1 MTNNPKISVAMAVY
15 NSEKYIKASIK
26 SILRQTC
33 KNWEI
38 IFVEDK
44 STDNTL
50 HVLQKY
56 IKKYSLQDKA
66 QLVLHEH
73 NEGYGTTL
81 ADAIEKGTGELV
93 AVVDSDD
100 ALATKYAFS
109 KMVEA
114 HKKHPEAALVY
125 STYYCCRDKLTT
137 FTTKE
142 ITPLAEGQTYL
153 EALLNPG
160 VRPNGKGKYCRVSHL
175 KVFKRECYDKTPG
188 LKRGLLKAVDR
199 DLVLKLEEHG
209 SLIFIN
215 EPLYFHRKH
224 DGNITNLWGK
234 LSKKEKDHILQMKKQ
249 IIANAKRRRGLE

>member
-1 MTNNPKISVAMAVY
+1 MTNNPKLSVAMAVY
-15 NSEKYIKASIK
+15 NSEKYIKAAIK
-26 SILRQTC
+26 SILRQTY

-44 STDNTL
+44 STDDTL
-50 HVLQKY
+50 HVLKKY
-56 IKKYSLQDKA
+56 ITKYSLQDKS
-66 QLVLHEH
+66 QLFLHEH

-81 ADAIEKGTGELV
+81 AEAIEKGSGEVV

-114 HKKHPEAALVY
+114 HKANPGAALVY
-125 STYYCCRDKLTT
+125 STYYACRDNLNKGVIKDILT
-137 FTTKE
+137 
-142 ITPLAEGQTYL
+142 IPEGQTYL
-153 EALLNPG
+153 DALLNPG
-160 VRPNGKGKYCRVSHL
+160 QRKNGKGRYCRVSHL
-175 KVFKRECYDKTPG
+175 KVFKRSCYDKTEG
-188 LKRGLLKAVDR
+188 LQRGLLKAVDR

-209 SLIFIN
+209 TLVYIN

-234 LSKKEKDHILQMKKQ
+234 LSQKEKQHILTAKKQ
-249 IIANAKRRRGLE
+249 IIENAKIRRGLE